1 MHKAALKELRAALA
15 AAQAAQATES
25 ATPTLIP
32 KPRGTS
38 GRGNFNLA
46 KEMGVETTVYHE
58 IQASASFHFSYL
70 RSQYQQSFVRS
81 QYQQSFVRSL
91 VNMSAL
97 DKSKHWKN
105 QPGDETHKIFT
116 VVCLP
121 FTPADCNFTNTY
133 LGCRE
138 IPDHGEVQI

>member
-81 QYQQSFVRSL
+81 L

-138 IPDHGEVQI
+138 IPDHGEVRI